1 MKVVCINSTKVNI
14 GFDLSDSLTKGKIY
28 DVISQHDM
36 YYHIKDDTNLLSN
49 FLKSRFILL
58 DLHRE
63 NLIDDILK

>member
-14 GFDLSDSLTKGKIY
+14 GFDLSDQLTKGKIY

-49 FLKSRFILL
+49 FLKSRFISLEEY
-58 DLHRE
+58 RE
-63 NLIDDILK
+63 NLIEEIIK